1 MDPHL
6 SYNTILQSY
15 FQNHNLSL
23 KTKRLQINSLHL
35 MQKQKDILGIQLII
49 LNITHEAVL

>member
-15 FQNHNLSL
+15 FQKHNLSL
-23 KTKRLQINSLHL
+23 KTKRLQIKSLHL

>member
-49 LNITHEAVL
+49 LSITDEAVL

>member
-6 SYNTILQSY
+6 SYNTILQGY
-15 FQNHNLSL
+15 FQNHNLPL